1 MIRKH
6 ITTTE
11 MVKRLLNVIENR
23 VGKSKEK
30 ISLIKRNLETTL

>member
-11 MVKRLLNVIENR
+11 MVKRLLSVIENR
-23 VGKSKEK
+23 VEKSKAHH
-30 ISLIKRNLETTL
+30 SDRKRNLETTL